1 MKKKVIAI
9 LMLTSLVC
17 GSVMG
22 CGSGKEET
30 ASNGEGASEEPVVL
44 KWQSWDP
51 ASKYQPIIDAYQE
64 ANPNVT
70 IEYEQ
75 VSDYETKINT
85 EASGDALPDI
95 LSCKVGN
102 TQMFAEEGILD
113 EIDLEAL
120 KSDSDYNLDDFWETT
135 LDYASYQGK
144 T

>member
-70 IEYEQ
+70 IEYEHQ
-75 VSDYETKINT
+75 IMRRRLIQKLREMHCRIFFLAK
-85 EASGDALPDI
+85 
-95 LSCKVGN
+95 
-102 TQMFAEEGILD
+102 
-113 EIDLEAL
+113 
-120 KSDSDYNLDDFWETT
+120 WETHRCLQKKEFST
-135 LDYASYQGK
+135 KLIWK
-144 T
+144 L